1 MSPQSTDSEII
12 TPWFADHAKPD
23 GAIAVRTHILSDDK
37 CAHLEDFFVR
47 AIPDCYIPAN
57 VLAARVNETGLS
69 ASEILKNK
77 LPDPGSVMAGDFGEI
92 LTLFYLGGER
102 SESVR
107 KLRKWQFKQDRTKA
121 APHSDVVILYRKHAD
136 KASKS
141 DFVICAE
148 AKLKSTQSTFCP
160 IEKSVEGYN
169 SDKTGR
175 LARTLVW
182 LKEKAI
188 DHGNPEAIAYIKRF
202 TDDLLNTEFKKN
214 YRAVAIIDRNFLD
227 QELQKPLN
235 LPAQSEEFEIIV
247 IGITDLKQLYE
258 RSFSRAISEVTCD

>member
-1 MSPQSTDSEII
+1 MSSKSIDSETI
-12 TPWFADHAKPD
+12 TPWFADQQKPD
-23 GAIAVRTHILSDDK
+23 GAIEVRTHILNDDK
-37 CAHLEDFFVR
+37 YVYLEDFFVR

-57 VLAARVNETGLS
+57 TLATRVNKTGLS

-92 LTLFYLGGER
+92 LTLFYLAGER
-102 SESVR
+102 DESVR
-107 KLRKWQFKQDRTKA
+107 KLKKWQFKQDRTKA
-121 APHSDVVILYRKHAD
+121 APHSDVVILYRKYSD

-148 AKLKSTQSTFCP
+148 AKLKSTQSNFCP

-188 DHGNPEAIAYIKRF
+188 DHENPEDIAYIERF
-202 TDDLLNTEFKKN
+202 ADGLLNVGFKKN

-227 QELQKPLN
+227 QELQKPLD
-235 LPAQSEEFEIIV
+235 LPAQSEEFEVIV
-247 IGITDLKQLYE
+247 IGITDLKNLYE
-258 RSFSRAISEVTCD
+258 RSFFRAISEVTCD